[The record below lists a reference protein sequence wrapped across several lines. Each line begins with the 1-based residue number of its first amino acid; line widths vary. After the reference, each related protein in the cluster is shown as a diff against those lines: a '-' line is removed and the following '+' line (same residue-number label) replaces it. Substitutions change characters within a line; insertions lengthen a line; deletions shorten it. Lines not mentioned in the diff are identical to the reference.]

1 MLPMVSI
8 VVIGGGTG
16 SYTVLRGL
24 KRHTSEITAVVS
36 MFDSGG
42 STGVLRD
49 EFGILPPGDVRRCL
63 LALSPEE
70 AQTKVLRELFNMRF
84 ESQGSLGGHSFGNL
98 LLTALTK
105 ISKDEAEAIQK
116 AAQLLQIRGQVLPVT
131 LDNRT
136 LCAELPDGSVVKGET
151 NIDIP
156 KHDHSLRI
164 NRIFL
169 DKPAVAYPAVLNAIR
184 EADLI
189 VLGPGDLYTSVL
201 PNLLV
206 DGVSKAVA
214 ESDAVKV
221 YVCNLMTKPGETT
234 GFAASDFLSEV
245 TRYLGGRPVDF
256 IVCNDKLGS
265 HDLLARYARQLA
277 FPVAIDKDAI
287 DAMGVRLIS
296 SDLITEP
303 DLIRHDP
310 GKLAGLIISLV
321 KS

>member
-1 MLPMVSI
+1 MVNI

-24 KRHTSEITAVVS
+24 KRHTSDITAVVS

-42 STGVLRD
+42 STGALRD

-70 AQTKVLRELFNMRF
+70 AQTKVLRELFNVRF
-84 ESQGSLGGHSFGNL
+84 DGSGSLGGHSFGNL
-98 LLTALTK
+98 FLTALTK
-105 ISKDEAEAIQK
+105 ISDDEAEAIHK
-116 AAQLLQIRGQVLPVT
+116 AGQLLMIHGQVLPVT

-136 LCAELPDGSVVKGET
+136 LCAELSDGSTVKGET
-151 NIDIP
+151 NIDLP
-156 KHDHSLRI
+156 KHDASLRI
-164 NRIFL
+164 DRIFL
-169 DKPAVAYPAVLNAIR
+169 DRPAAAYPDVIKAIE

-206 DGVSKAVA
+206 DGVAQAISKSGAA
-214 ESDAVKV
+214 KV

-245 TRYLGGRPVDF
+245 NKYLGGQPVDF
-256 IVCNDKLGS
+256 IVCNDKIGS
-265 HDLLARYARQLA
+265 QDLLARYARQQA
-277 FPVAIDKDAI
+277 FPVAIDKPEI
-287 DAMGVRLIS
+287 ESMGVRLIS
-296 SDLITEP
+296 TNLITEP
-303 DLIRHDP
+303 DLIRHNP
-310 GKLAGLIISLV
+310 ERLADIIVSLIE
-321 KS
+321 K